1 MQMTCLLSVLD
12 GEAKKAA
19 QTIGTSSIFYATTL
33 KTFKKF
39 RKSFIDITFSSKIF
53 IWQTSYLSNLITLGQ
68 FHQELK
74 LTILMPVGC
83 KESVFSSG
91 NLTKSIIHSP
101 YQLRLRF
108 YKFIKEINLIDGSIN
123 LVTFEKF
130 LEDQLENFCNLL
142 ADMIVE
148 KNDMLKNRY
157 QIAKLINRQ
166 SIHSLETDININSVN
181 YVSQE
186 SKEEDII
193 K

>member
-12 GEAKKAA
+12 GEAKKAV

-33 KTFKKF
+33 KTLKKF

-53 IWQTSYLSNLITLGQ
+53 IWQTSNLSNLITLGQ

-83 KESVFSSG
+83 KVG

-108 YKFIKEINLIDGSIN
+108 YKFIKESNLIDGSIN

-142 ADMIVE
+142 ADMIIE
-148 KNDMLKNRY
+148 KNGMLKNRY

-166 SIHSLETDININSVN
+166 SINSLETDININNVN
-181 YVSQE
+181 YVSQG